1 MGQDI
6 VGSKMQPFASEQM
19 QTNTRRPHALRLLS
33 PSGDLARALV
43 EQQALWKVKG
53 AVASNTCQCC
63 TGGSTTLPRSGSR
76 VRIPSPAPVFSRC

>member
-6 VGSKMQPFASEQM
+6 VGSKMPTFASEQT
-19 QTNTRRPHALRLLS
+19 QTSTCRPHALRLLS

-53 AVASNTCQCC
+53 AVASDACQCC
-63 TGGSTTLPRSGSR
+63 TGGSTTLPRSGEQK
-76 VRIPSPAPVFSRC
+76 PFPGA